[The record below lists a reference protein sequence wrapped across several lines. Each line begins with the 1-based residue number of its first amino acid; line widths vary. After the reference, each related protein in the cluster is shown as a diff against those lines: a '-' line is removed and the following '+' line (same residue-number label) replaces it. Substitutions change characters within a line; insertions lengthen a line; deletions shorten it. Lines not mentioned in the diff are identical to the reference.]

1 MELQTANKA
10 LENNFELDAMA
21 LLELQD
27 VILGVFCYWNL
38 LNLCNLRLLLQEGP
52 AKAEEALPPWSGRW

>member
-10 LENNFELDAMA
+10 LEDYFELDAMA

-27 VILGVFCYWNL
+27 VILGVFCSCNL

-52 AKAEEALPPWSGRW
+52 AEVEEVVPTWSGPW